1 MTSPSEIPSAFL
13 QLPSNGIPWA
23 EIPSTFLEQEHS
35 FPLEIDEPFPYPVPY
50 PEVARRRVF
59 ACVSRTWDTH
69 IRILSQIM
77 EASAD
82 DSTSLDNT
90 FRPLMP
96 NTVMRSATYLQHVYP
111 QLREKHRP
119 PRYDLIGSSEALDLT
134 GNDSTDRDPVTEEE
148 PSMGE
153 DSDAVEADITGE
165 DSHEQAESNMNNFSL
180 FEQDFSSDGSSR
192 EDMEV
197 DAYELCQDEEEVTTY
212 GSVKEEKEISTDT
225 LSHREMDPSS
235 DNSYHEKDS
244 SSNASSQ
251 EKQITIK
258 QEPFQEEME
267 YHNECSLHFNR
278 LADAYESSDEEKVA
292 IKMEH
297 SPEEID
303 TNIDGSFCEERFVL
317 PVIASTSG
325 SYYQHYAE
333 DSQQGKRIVGRIVSI
348 WTTIA

>member
-1 MTSPSEIPSAFL
+1 MTSPSEIPSSFL

-35 FPLEIDEPFPYPVPY
+35 FPLEIAEPFPYPVPY
-50 PEVARRRVF
+50 PDVARRRVF

-82 DSTSLDNT
+82 DSTNLDNT

-111 QLREKHRP
+111 QLGEEHRP
-119 PRYDLIGSSEALDLT
+119 PRYDLIGTSEALDLT
-134 GNDSTDRDPVTEEE
+134 GNDSTDRDPVTEKE

-153 DSDAVEADITGE
+153 DTDAVEADITGE
-165 DSHEQAESNMNNFSL
+165 DSHEQTESSTNNFSL
-180 FEQDFSSDGSSR
+180 SEKDLITDGSSQ
-192 EDMEV
+192 DMEA
-197 DAYELCQDEEEVTTY
+197 DTYELCQDEEEVTPY
-212 GSVKEEKEISTDT
+212 GSVKEDKKLSTDI

-235 DNSYHEKDS
+235 DHSYQERDS
-244 SSNASSQ
+244 DCNEPSQ

-258 QEPFQEEME
+258 QEPFQGEIE

-303 TNIDGSFCEERFVL
+303 SNIDGSFCEERFVL

-333 DSQQGKRIVGRIVSI
+333 DSQQGKHKVGRIVSI

>member
-35 FPLEIDEPFPYPVPY
+35 FPLEIAEPFPYPVPY
-50 PEVARRRVF
+50 PDVARKRVF

-82 DSTSLDNT
+82 DSTNLDNT
-90 FRPLMP
+90 FPPLMP
-96 NTVMRSATYLQHVYP
+96 NTFMQSATYLQHVYP
-111 QLREKHRP
+111 QLREEHRP
-119 PRYDLIGSSEALDLT
+119 PRYDLIGSSEALDLA
-134 GNDSTDRDPVTEEE
+134 GNDSTDRDPVTEKE

-165 DSHEQAESNMNNFSL
+165 DSHEQTESNPNNFSL
-180 FEQDFSSDGSSR
+180 IEKDLSTDGSSQ
-192 EDMEV
+192 EDMEA
-197 DAYELCQDEEEVTTY
+197 DTYELCQDEEEVTPY
-212 GSVKEEKEISTDT
+212 GSVKEDKKLSTGT
-225 LSHREMDPSS
+225 LSHGEMDPSS

-258 QEPFQEEME
+258 QEPFQGEIE
-267 YHNECSLHFNR
+267 YHTECPIHFKQVT
-278 LADAYESSDEEKVA
+278 DAYESSDEEKVA
-292 IKMEH
+292 IKMEL

-303 TNIDGSFCEERFVL
+303 SNIDGSFCEERFVL

-333 DSQQGKRIVGRIVSI
+333 DSQQGKRKVGRIVSI

>member
-13 QLPSNGIPWA
+13 QLPSNRIPWA

-35 FPLEIDEPFPYPVPY
+35 FPLEIAEPFPYPVPY
-50 PEVARRRVF
+50 PDVARKRVF

-82 DSTSLDNT
+82 DSTSLYNT

-111 QLREKHRP
+111 QLGEEYKP

-134 GNDSTDRDPVTEEE
+134 GNDSTERDPVTEKE

-165 DSHEQAESNMNNFSL
+165 DSHEQTESNTSNFLL
-180 FEQDFSSDGSSR
+180 FEQDFSTDGSSQ
-192 EDMEV
+192 EDMEA
-197 DAYELCQDEEEVTTY
+197 DTYELCQDEVEVTTY
-212 GSVKEEKEISTDT
+212 GSVKEEKK
-225 LSHREMDPSS
+225 LSMDPSG

-244 SSNASSQ
+244 DSNAPSQ
-251 EKQITIK
+251 EKQITIEK
-258 QEPFQEEME
+258 EPFQEEME

-278 LADAYESSDEEKVA
+278 LADAYESSDKEKVA

-303 TNIDGSFCEERFVL
+303 SSIDGSFCEERFVL

-333 DSQQGKRIVGRIVSI
+333 DSQQGKRKVGRIVSI

>member
-35 FPLEIDEPFPYPVPY
+35 FPLEIAEPFPYPD
-50 PEVARRRVF
+50 VARKRVF
-59 ACVSRTWDTH
+59 ACVSKAWDTH
-69 IRILSQIM
+69 IRTSSQIL

-82 DSTSLDNT
+82 DSTNLDNT
-90 FRPLMP
+90 FRLLMP

-111 QLREKHRP
+111 QLREEHKP

-134 GNDSTDRDPVTEEE
+134 GNDSTDRDPVTEKE

-153 DSDAVEADITGE
+153 DS
-165 DSHEQAESNMNNFSL
+165 HEQTESNTNNFSL
-180 FEQDFSSDGSSR
+180 FEQDLITDGSSR
-192 EDMEV
+192 EDMEA
-197 DAYELCQDEEEVTTY
+197 DTYELCQDEEEVTPC
-212 GSVKEEKEISTDT
+212 GSVKEDKKLSTDT
-225 LSHREMDPSS
+225 LSHREMDHSS

-244 SSNASSQ
+244 DSNAPSQ
-251 EKQITIK
+251 EKQITIEK
-258 QEPFQEEME
+258 EPFQEEME

-303 TNIDGSFCEERFVL
+303 SNIDDSFCEERFVL